1 MAKQQDND
9 NDNDNANEN
18 NLNLYNPRPKTI
30 VFEGF
35 TNNDET
41 PFRPNLTPSQI
52 LRAGAFGG
60 TYFRQIKSGVTGKT
74 YSYKKAI
81 KEYPK
86 SWFKGLDIE
95 KQVARPY
102 NEYDINANKYKK
114 KVGLTLKQWET
125 NKWITATDPY
135 GWFQWY
141 CRFYMGRRLGDE
153 DLYQIGRFN
162 GMSRFIGSL
171 VTMIKN
177 KEKDTGQ
184 SHWNDPSVGTGYRQT
199 LLHWGYQLTLKDYN
213 RFKSDKNDKGYKIR

>member
-1 MAKQQDND
+1 MPKQQDND

-18 NLNLYNPRPKTI
+18 NLNLYNPRPRTI

-35 TNNDET
+35 TNNDEN

-74 YSYKKAI
+74 YSYKEAI

-86 SWFKGLDIE
+86 GWFKGLDIE

-102 NEYDINANKYKK
+102 NEYDINANKYKR
-114 KVGLTLKQWET
+114 KVGLTLRAWEEK
-125 NKWITATDPY
+125 KWITATDPY

-141 CRFYMGRRLGDE
+141 CRFYMGRRLGAE
-153 DLYQIGRFN
+153 DLEQIRRFN
-162 GMSRFIGSL
+162 NMSRFVGSL
-171 VTMIKN
+171 VTMIKK
-177 KEKDTGQ
+177 KEAETGK

-213 RFKSDKNDKGYKIR
+213 RFKREKTYKIR

>member
-1 MAKQQDND
+1 MAKQQD

-18 NLNLYNPRPKTI
+18 NLKTFNPKPKTL

-35 TNNDET
+35 TNNDPK

-74 YSYKKAI
+74 YSYKEAI

-86 SWFKGLDIE
+86 GWFKGLDIE
-95 KQVARPY
+95 KQIARPY
-102 NEYDINANKYKK
+102 TEYAVSANKYKV
-114 KVGLTLKQWET
+114 KVGLTLRAWEEK
-125 NKWITATDPY
+125 KWITATDPY

-141 CRFYMGRRLGDE
+141 CRFYMGRRLGAE
-153 DLYQIGRFN
+153 DLEQIRRFN
-162 GMSRFIGSL
+162 NMSRFVGSL
-171 VTMIKN
+171 VTMIKK
-177 KEKDTGQ
+177 KEAETGK

-199 LLHWGYQLTLKDYN
+199 LLHWGYQLTLKDYK
-213 RFKSDKNDKGYKIR
+213 RFKREKTYKIR